1 MAKKRKT
8 HPLRLIGTLVLI
20 FLLGS
25 FCYTYINQEM
35 VLKQQ
40 QEQIDQM
47 KAENAKIEA
56 AYHQR
61 LKEIEDQTTLEYIDK
76 YMRSH
81 FGMVQEGEIRID
93 IVEK

>member
-1 MAKKRKT
+1 MAKTKKSY
-8 HPLRLIGTLVLI
+8 PFLRLIGTLVLV

-40 QEQIDQM
+40 NEQILQM
-47 KAENAKIEA
+47 KAENTRLEEA
-56 AYHQR
+56 YQEMLR
-61 LKEIEDQTTLEYIDK
+61 EIEDQTTLEHVEK

-81 FGMVQEGEIRID
+81 FGMVKEGEIRID
-93 IVEK
+93 IE

>member
-1 MAKKRKT
+1 MAKTKKSY
-8 HPLRLIGTLVLI
+8 PFLRLIGTLVLV

-40 QEQIDQM
+40 NEQILQM
-47 KAENAKIEA
+47 KAENTRLEEA
-56 AYHQR
+56 YQEM
-61 LKEIEDQTTLEYIDK
+61 LKEIEDQTTLEHVEK

-81 FGMVQEGEIRID
+81 FGMVKEGEIRID
-93 IVEK
+93 IE